1 MLDAR
6 GWIFNARNHG
16 SVRKIFENFQIIVI
30 IMITIST
37 KIESRFNENRE
48 DLRDVIEFTWKVEN
62 SPLSFSLSFA
72 AFSR

>member
-16 SVRKIFENFQIIVI
+16 SVRKIFGNGGIFQIIVI

-37 KIESRFNENRE
+37 KIESRFKR
-48 DLRDVIEFTWKVEN
+48 IEKI
-62 SPLSFSLSFA
+62 
-72 AFSR
+72 

>member
-1 MLDAR
+1 
-6 GWIFNARNHG
+6 
-16 SVRKIFENFQIIVI
+16 
-30 IMITIST
+30 MITIST